1 MISLLNTV
9 SLGLFFLYFVLISGS
24 CGEILNCGLRRYI
37 DNSIWFKHLMVFLSI
52 YIFTFILNW
61 YTIGSIVVENNQN
74 IEEKKEKKET
84 VVDYSK
90 LKYLYESLLYS
101 LAIYII
107 FLMST
112 KAEGKYLATFL
123 ILSVVLVIIQ
133 IVLKA
138 LYGEYAEL
146 DMKHIFKSV
155 QEISTILDEQ
165 DLTYDNNLIIIL
177 KSLPF
182 VYFSAFIVLLVGL
195 FKYYTRQKLQHK
207 KNWDIIKF
215 IFGNNQCNSLKL

>member
-37 DNSIWFKHLMVFLSI
+37 DNSIWFKHLMIFLSI

-61 YTIGSIVVENNQN
+61 YTIDSIVVENNQN

-195 FKYYTRQKLQHK
+195 FKYYTRQRRDHS

-215 IFGNNQCNSLKL
+215 IFGNNKCNM